1 MTFLMNLPF
10 VLVILGLASFV
21 FAGFLYGQILG
32 YAVLG
37 AALILTAYVISPNI
51 DRKGVSK
58 Q

>member
-1 MTFLMNLPF
+1 MNLPF
-10 VLVILGLASFV
+10 VLVILGLASVV

-51 DRKGVSK
+51 DRKGVNK